1 VYARKGPKYFFPAMI
16 AVKLPIGLSVL
27 SLLGLIFFFARCLP
41 AEWNFPVG
49 VILAS
54 ALLFLLVL
62 SQGATYA
69 GIRHAMPVVALL
81 AIFAGV
87 FVGRAMASNS
97 RGLKAMVLAGYFFAG
112 ASALPLL
119 RPWEYFNE
127 FVGGT
132 RNAHNYF
139 DDEGVGI
146 GQRTKEMVEYY
157 RKFVKPSAEMPY
169 VICNSSD
176 QELRGRFMEYLGSDL
191 ERDLPR
197 LSEPE
202 TSGTVF
208 VESGFLSPNPFWDRR
223 ALREATPVARFGNLF
238 VYHGTFSSPADAA
251 AALYGNGIEKLY
263 AEKPDLAVAEESF
276 RESLGIDPSAFF
288 VNIELGNLLL
298 KRGARQEALRAYSD
312 ALKYAPEDPFFR
324 EPIGEQIARFAHQ
337 PLGEI
342 PPLRNPFLE

>member
-1 VYARKGPKYFFPAMI
+1 
-16 AVKLPIGLSVL
+16 
-27 SLLGLIFFFARCLP
+27 
-41 AEWNFPVG
+41 
-49 VILAS
+49 
-54 ALLFLLVL
+54 
-62 SQGATYA
+62 
-69 GIRHAMPVVALL
+69 VVALL
-81 AIFAGV
+81 AVFAGL
-87 FVGRAMASNS
+87 FVERALASNS

-132 RNAHNYF
+132 RNAHKYF
-139 DDEGVGI
+139 DDEGVGL

-176 QELRGRFMEYLGSDL
+176 QELRGRDMEYLGSDM

-202 TSGTVF
+202 MSGTVF
-208 VESGFLSPNPFWDRR
+208 VESGFLSPNNFWDRR

-238 VYHGTFSSPADAA
+238 VYRGTFFSPADAA
-251 AALYGNGIEKLY
+251 GALYGNGIEKLY
-263 AEKPDLAVAEESF
+263 AEKPDLAVAEQSF
-276 RESLGIDPSAFF
+276 RKSLGIDPSAFF

-298 KRGARQEALRAYSD
+298 KRGARDEALRAYSD
-312 ALKYAPEDPFFR
+312 ALKYAPDDPSFHQ
-324 EPIGEQIARFAHQ
+324 PIEEQIARFAHQ